1 MVVSFLSLKF
11 LFFASLPPRTLA
23 YILFYIMSVYAC
35 VYVCAL
41 PQACLVPMEA
51 GRSLWSPWN

>member
-35 VYVCAL
+35 VYV
-41 PQACLVPMEA
+41 PM
-51 GRSLWSPWN
+51 GVCMCV